1 MVEHLGLLEPL
12 CLELRVASIHSP
24 FEGKGLGGNSV
35 YKLPYEAARL
45 LVRLRGQVL
54 RSTLRRSKK

>member
-1 MVEHLGLLEPL
+1 MVNAVVEHLGLLEPL

-35 YKLPYEAARL
+35 Y
-45 LVRLRGQVL
+45 
-54 RSTLRRSKK
+54 